1 MVGDRGRKKAE
12 EKEVECKRESEKEH
26 TGKRCKVDSRREGQ
40 QTNGG
45 GKVRK
50 WELEKGA
57 AADARLHFSPSVL
70 LGPPFYVQ
78 MANKSFN
85 SVWMLAADLP
95 ARVVLYVQD
104 AQGVDFNLMP
114 ALLRFESL
122 GFSSALTAWV
132 VIQPGTTSGRSELL
146 FKGFIAMNTRQVI
159 DESVGPYSL
168 SANFNHDSSC
178 FSVGLDTG
186 RFDEVFSAD
195 PCELKVSRDFNAGIG
210 VVEMLGQSNYLAI
223 VGGGKQPK
231 FPQNKLVIWDD
242 AKQKAVITLEFR
254 TSVLGVRLSK
264 SRIVVTLLNS
274 IHIFAFTNPPQK
286 LSVFETS
293 DNPLGLACLGQKLL
307 AFPGRSPGQVQ
318 LVELETGNVS
328 IIPAHSTPLR
338 AMTLSPDGEVLATAS
353 EAGTLVRVYSTSNC
367 AKIAE
372 LRRGVDH
379 AVIFSLAISPSN
391 ALLAVTSDKSTLHIF
406 DLPHPRALSRRSQSP
421 SPASDEVTN
430 QKWGILGK
438 IPLLPRVFSD
448 IYSFASAHFEMGD
461 ETPPGSHYASPPLGS
476 SLARSPKGVIGWLD
490 ERTIVVIGSGREGRW
505 EKFVLRDGDDGRR
518 HCIREGWKRYL
529 GGG

>member
-1 MVGDRGRKKAE
+1 
-12 EKEVECKRESEKEH
+12 
-26 TGKRCKVDSRREGQ
+26 
-40 QTNGG
+40 
-45 GKVRK
+45 
-50 WELEKGA
+50 
-57 AADARLHFSPSVL
+57 
-70 LGPPFYVQ
+70 
-78 MANKSFN
+78 
-85 SVWMLAADLP
+85 
-95 ARVVLYVQD
+95 
-104 AQGVDFNLMP
+104 
-114 ALLRFESL
+114 
-122 GFSSALTAWV
+122 
-132 VIQPGTTSGRSELL
+132 
-146 FKGFIAMNTRQVI
+146 MNTRQVI

-168 SANFNHDSSC
+168 SAIFNSENTC

-186 RFDEVFSAD
+186 FCVFNTD

-210 VVEMLGQSNYLAI
+210 VAEMLGQSNYLAI

-264 SRIVVTLLNS
+264 SRIVVALLNN
-274 IHIFAFTNPPQK
+274 IHIFAFSNPPQK

-293 DNPLGLACLGQKLL
+293 DNPMGLACLGNKLL

-338 AMTLSPDGEVLATAS
+338 AMALSPDGEVLATAS
-353 EAGTLVRVYSTSNC
+353 EAGTLIRVFSTRNC
-367 AKIAE
+367 TKMAE
-372 LRRGVDH
+372 LRRGVDQ

-391 ALLAVTSDKSTLHIF
+391 NLLAVTSDKSTLHVF
-406 DLPHPRALSRRSQSP
+406 DIPNPRTVAHRSP
-421 SPASDEVTN
+421 SPSSPSEEGTN

-448 IYSFASAHFEMGD
+448 VYSFASAHFEIGE
-461 ETPPGSHYASPPLGS
+461 ETPPGSQHVQSLGTS
-476 SLARSPKGVIGWLD
+476 IGRPVKGVIGWPND
-490 ERTIVVIGSGREGRW
+490 HTIIVIGSGRDGRW
-505 EKFVLRDGDDGRR
+505 EKFLIRDGDDGKRY
-518 HCIREGWKRYL
+518 CVREGWKRYL